1 MSCRQILFGGE
12 RQKGFFWFSFG
23 FCVEFVPASLLALHK
38 GIKLGR
44 WLALKH
50 EAPTIHLPHN
60 RKVSASGGHNGE
72 SRTKLTRRV
81 SFRIKNKRGHV
92 VPPQK
97 TIPHSN
103 TEGPSAVTAARTGVW
118 NADSESTT
126 WDQAGVF

>member
-1 MSCRQILFGGE
+1 MH
-12 RQKGFFWFSFG
+12 FFLFSFV

-60 RKVSASGGHNGE
+60 RKVSSSGDHNGE
-72 SRTKLTRRV
+72 SRTMTRRV
-81 SFRIKNKRGHV
+81 SFRIKNKPGNV
-92 VPPQK
+92 APPQK

-103 TEGPSAVTAARTGVW
+103 TEVPSAVTAARTGVGS
-118 NADSESTT
+118 ADSESTT
-126 WDQAGVF
+126 WDQPGVF